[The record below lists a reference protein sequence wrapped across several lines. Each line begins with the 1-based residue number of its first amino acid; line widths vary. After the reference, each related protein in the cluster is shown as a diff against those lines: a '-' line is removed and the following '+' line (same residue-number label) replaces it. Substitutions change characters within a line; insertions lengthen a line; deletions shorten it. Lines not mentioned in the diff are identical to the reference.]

1 MLKKKLNSTN
11 REQSRFSDLI
21 GVDFSSTGTKVVRIK
36 QGKGSLVLAGMDILP
51 AVDLSE
57 ETVRLP
63 LPRNLTTNYC
73 CLSYTGKQAVVR
85 MINTNVAHEVENLPE
100 KKIRE
105 LLNIT
110 DEFRVSARLIKRGK
124 DRQDSSFLAAAIPNN
139 DVERLV
145 GMFPSGPPAAASLE
159 ISGLAFV
166 TAFLHARGAECA
178 DSTVCL
184 LETGETMSHFAFL
197 TNGLITL
204 VGKMPFGA
212 KTLREKLAQ
221 DLGLDEELAASILS
235 DTSVNISS
243 SIASILIPYI
253 KQLSISKDFIERHQ
267 GGRISRL
274 YISGGL
280 SLLPSWGIEVGRLL
294 GTHVAHW
301 SPLENIEYSPETYG
315 DDMIRQATRFSAAIG
330 AAIGGIEA

>member
-1 MLKKKLNSTN
+1 MLKKIFNKPE

-36 QGKGSLVLAGMDILP
+36 QSKGALALVGMDILP

-57 ETVRLP
+57 ESACLS

-85 MINTNVAHEVENLPE
+85 MINTNIANEVESLPE

-105 LLNIT
+105 LLNIN

-124 DRQDSSFLAAAIPNN
+124 DRQDSSFLAASIPN
-139 DVERLV
+139 DDAERLI
-145 GMFPSGPPAAASLE
+145 GMFPSGPPAPASLE
-159 ISGLAFV
+159 ISGLSFV
-166 TAFLHARGAECA
+166 TAFLHARGSECA
-178 DSTVCL
+178 DSTVLL

-212 KTLREKLAQ
+212 KMLREKLAEE
-221 DLGLDEELAASILS
+221 LGLDEELAFSILS
-235 DTSVNISS
+235 DASVNISS
-243 SIASILIPYI
+243 SISSILIPYI

-280 SLLPSWGIEVGRLL
+280 SLLPAWGTEVGRLL

-301 SPLENIEYSPETYG
+301 SPLENIEYSPEAYG
-315 DDMIRQATRFSAAIG
+315 DDMIKQATRFSAAIG